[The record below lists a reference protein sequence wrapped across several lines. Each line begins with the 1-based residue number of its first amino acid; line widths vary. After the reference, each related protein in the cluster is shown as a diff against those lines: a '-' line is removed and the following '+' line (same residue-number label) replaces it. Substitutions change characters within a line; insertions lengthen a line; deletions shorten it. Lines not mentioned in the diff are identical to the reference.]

1 MLDEKQYNAGIQ
13 SQNIGSNEFGS
24 NNILDEKQLGPAPQ
38 IEINLEYKPITL
50 DQIQQQKVAPKKQSS
65 YKGATLTLFKTFVG
79 SGILALPYSFA
90 KGGYVLSTI
99 VFVLLSL
106 LINYQQVNFIMMA
119 DKYRQPNQLMDY
131 SKFIEITLG
140 ARYRSFSKLIVGSM
154 QWGCCI
160 SYVIFFM
167 EFFEIAFYGNDTST
181 FQHQLY
187 YLLIALLILLPMTLI
202 QNMAVFTKVS
212 AIANGLIVFPLVMI
226 IVSAIQAIINESY
239 PKKYHL
245 IDFSGLSTMI
255 GVSIYS
261 FEAVGVLLN
270 IQSSMQKKEK
280 FQRLLQLTTIAVV
293 LLFIIFSLVC
303 GFGYGIDINQIVLF
317 NLQDNP
323 FMAVVQIS
331 YAIGLL
337 LSFPV
342 QLLPAFQILEGNE
355 KVNSYIYKSQ
365 DSANRKRIIIRMVQ
379 VVLLSLIA
387 MFIPQFAVFL
397 SLVGGF
403 SGSALQFYFPLV
415 IYKKNFYDSQPVRQR
430 TTYCCLMI
438 IGIIVGSFAAI
449 NSLILLI
456 KG

>member
-1 MLDEKQYNAGIQ
+1 MFDEKQYDAVQ
-13 SQNIGSNEFGS
+13 SQNVGSNEFGS

-38 IEINLEYKPITL
+38 IEINLEYKPITI
-50 DQIQQQKVAPKKQSS
+50 DQMQKQKVVPKKQSS
-65 YKGATLTLFKTFVG
+65 YKGAVLTLFKTFVG

-90 KGGYVLSTI
+90 QGGYILSTI

-119 DKYRQPNQLMDY
+119 DKYRQPNQLLDY

-140 ARYRSFSKLIVGSM
+140 ATYRSLSKLIVGSM

-167 EFFEIAFYGNDTST
+167 EFFEIAFYGNAQST

-202 QNMAVFTKVS
+202 QNMAVFTKIS
-212 AIANGLIVFPLVMI
+212 AIANLLIVFPLAMI
-226 IVSAIQAIINESY
+226 MISAIQTIIDENY
-239 PKKYHL
+239 PEKYKM

-280 FQRLLQLTTIAVV
+280 FQRLLQITTIGVV
-293 LLFIIFSLVC
+293 FLFIIFSLVC
-303 GFGYGIDINQIVLF
+303 GYGYGRNINQIVLF
-317 NLQDNP
+317 NLSGNH
-323 FMAVVQIS
+323 FMAIVQIS

-342 QLLPAFQILEGNE
+342 QLLPAFQILEENE
-355 KVNSYIYKSQ
+355 RVKSFINKSQ
-365 DSANRKRIIIRMVQ
+365 DQANCKRIIIRMVQ
-379 VVLLSLIA
+379 VLLLSFIA

-397 SLVGGF
+397 SFVGGF
-403 SGSALQFYFPLV
+403 SGSALQFCFPLM
-415 IYKKNFYDSQPVRQR
+415 IYRKNFYESQPVRQR

-438 IGIIVGSFAAI
+438 VGIIIGGFAAI

-456 KG
+456 QG